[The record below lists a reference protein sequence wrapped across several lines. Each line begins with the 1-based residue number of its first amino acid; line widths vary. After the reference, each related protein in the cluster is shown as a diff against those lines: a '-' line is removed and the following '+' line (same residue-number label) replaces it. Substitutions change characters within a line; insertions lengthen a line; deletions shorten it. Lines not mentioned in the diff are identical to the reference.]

1 MKKMIFLAALLVGSS
16 ALADNSCKQQ
26 DAQIIAHVQSITDL
40 GGGDLCLAKLSFTDG
55 HDMFNTNYACPL
67 KQHEVVSNGVMVECT
82 IQAGEQVDGILY
94 KTDGDSTIYLY

>member
-1 MKKMIFLAALLVGSS
+1 MKKMIVLAALLVGSS

-26 DAQIIAHVQSITDL
+26 DAQIMAHVESITDL

-55 HDMFNTNYACPL
+55 HDMYNKNYACPL
-67 KQHEVVSNGVMVECT
+67 EKREVTSKGVMVECSV
-82 IQAGEQVDGILY
+82 QAGEQVDGILY